1 MSDFRFNDEV
11 KIIPVPRFDDLRK
24 DLTLQNA
31 SIFNEKNVQS
41 EQCIEILI
49 NLIYLLNKGEKFSEK
64 EKESIF
70 FSATKLLHNANPILR
85 RIIFLFVKHLNWWQ
99 SSFILTGSLITE
111 LNGDDDLIK
120 PNCFRLLGQI
130 TDASSVNVVERLLK
144 EAINNKNHEVAS
156 SALCCTLF
164 MSLKGFGIAKSWI
177 NEISE
182 KLNSSLSEE
191 NLLTFHTLLLLKEI
205 KKNDK
210 LFLIKIFSRIAETSG
225 SRSHRSQFAICQLIR
240 YVTDLLLK
248 ADLEESTKK
257 TFHIFLQ
264 MSLYRLEES
273 IKIEAARSIMII
285 PNISASIRQ
294 ETIATLC
301 ELISSSNKIVRFA
314 ALKTLDKHIDG
325 FAQNV
330 AVDIFLELEKIIED
344 SGTNSSI
351 KSYAFSI
358 FLKISKGLSDY
369 RLEKMF
375 KTFIE
380 QYTKFKEDFKKKL
393 NNISKNISRE
403 NPTKNKLYYDFF
415 CSVFKLDAGPQTK
428 LEILDAL
435 IWFIYNDK
443 DLKLQ
448 TIFFL
453 AESLFDCQ
461 YDVLK
466 IRIINLLGK
475 ECELVNNKS
484 KLVRYIYNQ
493 LLLEFPAVR
502 ASAISALGEIGFK
515 ENNLRDIIISLIENC
530 LNDDDNEV
538 RERAFMIS
546 KALKAVKDKK
556 KEDQQLINFVF
567 PQKVKNP
574 SPVEELNIDLIQLVL
589 NSEKENL
596 LKSDD
601 ICQELVSIL
610 NDTEKI
616 SEILIKDKEELKKKE
631 KKEKKRLGLDVSE
644 RKKSEDDY
652 ATTMFTK
659 IYGPPKVITPYK
671 KLTDQSAE
679 YLTKYRK
686 IVHDKIVVM
695 DFEITNTIEFQI
707 INDVSLDMQMLNYEG
722 FDLDK
727 TEIIPIKSLKTNE
740 SGHLYFKLLK
750 NKDSIYSNCSFN
762 CTLKFDLQELDV
774 KGNPHGIPVKE
785 TYKLD
790 KPVEVCY
797 ADYYIKNS
805 KVNLEN
811 FAEFWK
817 QAEKSG
823 YEKAVE
829 KMVLNYNNGK
839 NAGKIFSETIGFE
852 PLNDLEKIDN
862 SAKKFE
868 FAYAYKNYF
877 ENLIFIKF
885 TVIFNAQNECFGQI
899 IILSQ
904 DASVPEMI
912 LSKIYS

>member
-393 NNISKNISRE
+393 INISKNISRE
-403 NPTKNKLYYDFF
+403 NKRK
-415 CSVFKLDAGPQTK
+415 
-428 LEILDAL
+428 
-435 IWFIYNDK
+435 
-443 DLKLQ
+443 
-448 TIFFL
+448 
-453 AESLFDCQ
+453 
-461 YDVLK
+461 
-466 IRIINLLGK
+466 
-475 ECELVNNKS
+475 
-484 KLVRYIYNQ
+484 
-493 LLLEFPAVR
+493 
-502 ASAISALGEIGFK
+502 GFK
-515 ENNLRDIIISLIENC
+515 PSFIQR
-530 LNDDDNEV
+530 NDEL
-538 RERAFMIS
+538 F
-546 KALKAVKDKK
+546 KK
-556 KEDQQLINFVF
+556 W
-567 PQKVKNP
+567 
-574 SPVEELNIDLIQLVL
+574 
-589 NSEKENL
+589 
-596 LKSDD
+596 
-601 ICQELVSIL
+601 
-610 NDTEKI
+610 
-616 SEILIKDKEELKKKE
+616 
-631 KKEKKRLGLDVSE
+631 R
-644 RKKSEDDY
+644 
-652 ATTMFTK
+652 
-659 IYGPPKVITPYK
+659 
-671 KLTDQSAE
+671 
-679 YLTKYRK
+679 
-686 IVHDKIVVM
+686 
-695 DFEITNTIEFQI
+695 
-707 INDVSLDMQMLNYEG
+707 
-722 FDLDK
+722 
-727 TEIIPIKSLKTNE
+727 
-740 SGHLYFKLLK
+740 
-750 NKDSIYSNCSFN
+750 
-762 CTLKFDLQELDV
+762 
-774 KGNPHGIPVKE
+774 
-785 TYKLD
+785 
-790 KPVEVCY
+790 
-797 ADYYIKNS
+797 
-805 KVNLEN
+805 
-811 FAEFWK
+811 
-817 QAEKSG
+817 
-823 YEKAVE
+823 
-829 KMVLNYNNGK
+829 
-839 NAGKIFSETIGFE
+839 
-852 PLNDLEKIDN
+852 
-862 SAKKFE
+862 
-868 FAYAYKNYF
+868 
-877 ENLIFIKF
+877 
-885 TVIFNAQNECFGQI
+885 
-899 IILSQ
+899 
-904 DASVPEMI
+904 
-912 LSKIYS
+912 

>member
-144 EAINNKNHEVAS
+144 EAINNENHEVAS

-393 NNISKNISRE
+393 INISKNISRE

-453 AESLFDCQ
+453 AESLFECQ

-546 KALKAVKDKK
+546 KALKAVKGKK
-556 KEDQQLINFVF
+556 KEDEQLINFVF

-631 KKEKKRLGLDVSE
+631 KKEKKRLGLDISE

>member
-144 EAINNKNHEVAS
+144 EAINNENHEVAS

-393 NNISKNISRE
+393 INISKNISRE

-453 AESLFDCQ
+453 AESLFECQ

-616 SEILIKDKEELKKKE
+616 SEILIKDKEELKKQE
-631 KKEKKRLGLDVSE
+631 KKEKKRLG
-644 RKKSEDDY
+644 
-652 ATTMFTK
+652 
-659 IYGPPKVITPYK
+659 
-671 KLTDQSAE
+671 
-679 YLTKYRK
+679 
-686 IVHDKIVVM
+686 
-695 DFEITNTIEFQI
+695 
-707 INDVSLDMQMLNYEG
+707 
-722 FDLDK
+722 
-727 TEIIPIKSLKTNE
+727 
-740 SGHLYFKLLK
+740 
-750 NKDSIYSNCSFN
+750 
-762 CTLKFDLQELDV
+762 
-774 KGNPHGIPVKE
+774 
-785 TYKLD
+785 
-790 KPVEVCY
+790 
-797 ADYYIKNS
+797 
-805 KVNLEN
+805 
-811 FAEFWK
+811 
-817 QAEKSG
+817 
-823 YEKAVE
+823 
-829 KMVLNYNNGK
+829 
-839 NAGKIFSETIGFE
+839 
-852 PLNDLEKIDN
+852 
-862 SAKKFE
+862 
-868 FAYAYKNYF
+868 
-877 ENLIFIKF
+877 
-885 TVIFNAQNECFGQI
+885 
-899 IILSQ
+899 
-904 DASVPEMI
+904 
-912 LSKIYS
+912 